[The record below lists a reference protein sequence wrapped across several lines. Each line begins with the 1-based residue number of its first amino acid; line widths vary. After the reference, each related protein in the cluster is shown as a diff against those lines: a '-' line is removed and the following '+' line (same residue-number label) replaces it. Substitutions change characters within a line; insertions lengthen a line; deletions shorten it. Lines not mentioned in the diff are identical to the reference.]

1 MIRHIEGCH
10 LENKRNDTVKQN
22 KKCNFCGA
30 KFLMKSN
37 RDCHIKNIHG
47 DEQAAALLSQEENN
61 NEGMVSS
68 QGYANNCEE
77 DSNIFGNNVL
87 PTFIAFPNEY
97 SDEDIKSGEE
107 RDEGP
112 GNLKEDGK
120 KSDNESQREGNLED
134 WISFNR

>member
-1 MIRHIEGCH
+1 M
-10 LENKRNDTVKQN
+10 LSFLRNLTEI
-22 KKCNFCGA
+22 G
-30 KFLMKSN
+30 
-37 RDCHIKNIHG
+37 IKNIHG

-61 NEGMVSS
+61 NEGMFSS
-68 QGYANNCEE
+68 EGYANNCEE

-112 GNLKEDGK
+112 GNRNEDGK
-120 KSDNESQREGNLED
+120 KSDNESQRESNLED
-134 WISFNR
+134 WISFNW